1 MCILNVPTMNVRLWM
16 CIFIKCAKIYSAKN
30 KGNKT
35 TKDIFSNF
43 FGKTFLSQLFTCLM
57 CTSAFCINTCLL
69 DYGRC
74 LVFLLKTYLREMVQY
89 SCWLPDETPITY
101 SIVHCKLNTV
111 KQFKCLERRQLRAI
125 GSLNLASNSLNLFDI
140 KRFDTN
146 SVN

>member
-35 TKDIFSNF
+35 TEDIFSNF
-43 FGKTFLSQLFTCLM
+43 FRKTFLSQLFTCLLM

-69 DYGRC
+69 DYGSF
-74 LVFLLKTYLREMVQY
+74 VFLLKIYLREMVQY

-101 SIVHCKLNTV
+101 SIVHCKLHTV

-125 GSLNLASNSLNLFDI
+125 GSLNLASNSLNLFTI
-140 KRFDTN
+140 KLFAMN
-146 SVN
+146 SIN

>member
-35 TKDIFSNF
+35 TEDIFSNF
-43 FGKTFLSQLFTCLM
+43 FRKTFLSQLFTCLLM

-69 DYGRC
+69 DYGSF
-74 LVFLLKTYLREMVQY
+74 VFLLKIYLREMVQY

-101 SIVHCKLNTV
+101 SIVHCKLHTV
-111 KQFKCLERRQLRAI
+111 KQFKRRQLRAI